1 MPEKRQAIVAID
13 GPAGV
18 GKSTISRLLADH
30 LGFTYLDTGSMYRA
44 LAHAL
49 SKTGKPPAELAADS
63 ALDRLVEG
71 LDMEL
76 LPPAAAGE
84 EHGRV
89 RIDGQVLGPELRTER
104 MSRLA
109 SDISALPAVRAVLTR
124 LQQRMGSAGR
134 MVAEGRDIGTVVFP
148 QAAWKFFLEASPE
161 ERARRRVRQL
171 RARGETVLDEA
182 ALLQSLLARD
192 QADRER
198 SIAPLRPAADARLLD
213 TSFMTIHM
221 VLDEMLAH
229 IHAHPL

>member
-1 MPEKRQAIVAID
+1 MPEKRQTIVAID

-49 SKTGKPPAELAADS
+49 GKTGKSPAELAADS

-76 LPPAAAGE
+76 LPPAAGE
-84 EHGRV
+84 EYGRV
-89 RIDGQVLGPELRTER
+89 RIEGQVLGPELRTEE

-124 LQQRMGSAGR
+124 LQQRMGNAGKV
-134 MVAEGRDIGTVVFP
+134 VAEGRDIGTVVFP

-171 RARGETVLDEA
+171 RSRGEAIADEA

-192 QADRER
+192 QADRGR
-198 SIAPLRPAADARLLD
+198 SIAPLRPATDARLLD
-213 TSFMTIHM
+213 TSFMTIPM

-229 IHAHPL
+229 ITAHPL